1 MADEDEDFD
10 DVGEDNEEDGSPS
23 EKGGKNKL
31 LIIVALVI
39 FLVVGGLAGA
49 YFMGLLDPV
58 IAMIVGGDA
67 VEGEGEITSS
77 EDEMRPSENAVFYD
91 VGELLVNLN
100 TGGRKSSF
108 LKIRMSLELEDPK
121 DIERIESIMPRIIDN
136 FQTHLRE
143 LRIEDLKGSA
153 GMYRLRE
160 ELLARASAAA
170 APVKVSDVLFKEM
183 LVQ

>member
-1 MADEDEDFD
+1 MADEDEDLD
-10 DVGEDNEEDGSPS
+10 DEGDADEEDGSPS
-23 EKGGKNKL
+23 ETGGKNKL
-31 LIIVALVI
+31 LIVVALVI
-39 FLVVGGLAGA
+39 FLVVGGVAGA
-49 YFMGLLDPV
+49 YFTGLLDPI
-58 IAMIVGGDA
+58 IAMIVGEEI
-67 VEGEGEITSS
+67 VEGDDEITSS
-77 EDEMRPSENAVFYD
+77 ENVVFYD

-108 LKIRMSLELEDPK
+108 LKIRMSLELEDPN
-121 DIERIESIMPRIIDN
+121 DIQRIESIMPRIIDN
-136 FQTHLRE
+136 FQTYLRE

>member
-10 DVGEDNEEDGSPS
+10 DEGEADGEDGSPS

-31 LIIVALVI
+31 LIVVALVI
-39 FLVVGGLAGA
+39 FLVVGGVAGA
-49 YFMGLLDPV
+49 YFTGLLDPI
-58 IAMIVGGDA
+58 IAMIVGEEI
-67 VEGEGEITSS
+67 VEDDDEITT
-77 EDEMRPSENAVFYD
+77 SENAVFYD

-108 LKIRMSLELEDPK
+108 LKIRMSLELEDPN
-121 DIERIESIMPRIIDN
+121 DIQRIESIMPRIIDN
-136 FQTHLRE
+136 FQTYLRE

>member
-1 MADEDEDFD
+1 MADEDEDLND
-10 DVGEDNEEDGSPS
+10 GGDADEEDGSPS

-31 LIIVALVI
+31 LIVVALVI
-39 FLVVGGLAGA
+39 FLVVGGVAGA
-49 YFMGLLDPV
+49 YFTGLLDPI
-58 IAMIVGGDA
+58 IAMIVGEEI
-67 VEGEGEITSS
+67 VEGDDEITS
-77 EDEMRPSENAVFYD
+77 SENAVFYD

-108 LKIRMSLELEDPK
+108 LKIRMSLELEDPN
-121 DIERIESIMPRIIDN
+121 DIQRIESIMPRIIDN
-136 FQTHLRE
+136 FQTYLRE

>member
-1 MADEDEDFD
+1 MADEDEDLD
-10 DVGEDNEEDGSPS
+10 DEGDADEEDGSPS

-31 LIIVALVI
+31 LIVVALVI
-39 FLVVGGLAGA
+39 FLVVGGVAGA
-49 YFMGLLDPV
+49 YFTGHLDPI
-58 IAMIVGGDA
+58 IAIIVGEE
-67 VEGEGEITSS
+67 VIEGEDEITS
-77 EDEMRPSENAVFYD
+77 SENAVFYD

-108 LKIRMSLELEDPK
+108 LKIRMSLELADPN
-121 DIERIESIMPRIIDN
+121 DIQRIESIMPRIIDN
-136 FQTHLRE
+136 FQTYLRE

>member
-1 MADEDEDFD
+1 MADEDEDL
-10 DVGEDNEEDGSPS
+10 DNEGDADEEDGSPS

-31 LIIVALVI
+31 LIVVALVI
-39 FLVVGGLAGA
+39 FLVVGGVAGA
-49 YFMGLLDPV
+49 YFTGLLDPI
-58 IAMIVGGDA
+58 IAMIVGEEI
-67 VEGEGEITSS
+67 VEGDDEITS
-77 EDEMRPSENAVFYD
+77 SENAVFYD

-108 LKIRMSLELEDPK
+108 LKIRMSLELEDPN
-121 DIERIESIMPRIIDN
+121 DIQRIESIMPRIIDN
-136 FQTHLRE
+136 FQTYLRE

>member
-1 MADEDEDFD
+1 MADEDEDL
-10 DVGEDNEEDGSPS
+10 NDGGDADEGDGPPS

-31 LIIVALVI
+31 LIVVALVI
-39 FLVVGGLAGA
+39 FLVVGGVAGA
-49 YFMGLLDPV
+49 YFTGLLDPI
-58 IAMIVGGDA
+58 IAMIVGEEI
-67 VEGEGEITSS
+67 VEGDDEITS
-77 EDEMRPSENAVFYD
+77 SENAVFYD

-108 LKIRMSLELEDPK
+108 LKIRMSLELEDPN
-121 DIERIESIMPRIIDN
+121 DIQRIESIMPRIIDN
-136 FQTHLRE
+136 FQTYLRE

>member
-1 MADEDEDFD
+1 MADEDEDLD
-10 DVGEDNEEDGSPS
+10 DEGDADEEDGSPS

-31 LIIVALVI
+31 LIVVALVI
-39 FLVVGGLAGA
+39 FLVVGGVAGA
-49 YFMGLLDPV
+49 YFTGLLDPI
-58 IAMIVGGDA
+58 IAMIVGEEV
-67 VEGEGEITSS
+67 VEGDDEITS
-77 EDEMRPSENAVFYD
+77 SENAVFYD

-108 LKIRMSLELEDPK
+108 LKIRMSLELADPN
-121 DIERIESIMPRIIDN
+121 DIQRIESIMPRIIDN
-136 FQTHLRE
+136 FQTYLRE

>member
-1 MADEDEDFD
+1 MADEDEDLD
-10 DVGEDNEEDGSPS
+10 DGGDADEEDGSPS

-31 LIIVALVI
+31 LIVVALVI
-39 FLVVGGLAGA
+39 FLVVGGVAGA
-49 YFMGLLDPV
+49 YFTGLLDPI
-58 IAMIVGGDA
+58 IAMIVGEEIVEGDA
-67 VEGEGEITSS
+67 EITS
-77 EDEMRPSENAVFYD
+77 SENAVFYD

-108 LKIRMSLELEDPK
+108 LKIRMSLELEDPN
-121 DIERIESIMPRIIDN
+121 DIQRIESIMPRIIDN
-136 FQTHLRE
+136 FQTYLRE

>member
-1 MADEDEDFD
+1 MADEDEDLD
-10 DVGEDNEEDGSPS
+10 DEGDADEEDGPLS

-31 LIIVALVI
+31 LIVVAVVI
-39 FLVVGGLAGA
+39 FLVVGGVAGA
-49 YFMGLLDPV
+49 YFTGLLDPI
-58 IAMIVGGDA
+58 IAMIVGEE
-67 VEGEGEITSS
+67 VIEGEDEITSS
-77 EDEMRPSENAVFYD
+77 EKAVFYD
-91 VGELLVNLN
+91 LGELLVNLN

-108 LKIRMSLELEDPK
+108 LKIRMSLELEDPN
-121 DIERIESIMPRIIDN
+121 DIQRIESIMPRIIDN
-136 FQTHLRE
+136 FQTYLRE

>member
-1 MADEDEDFD
+1 MADEDEDLD
-10 DVGEDNEEDGSPS
+10 DGGDTDEEDGSPS

-31 LIIVALVI
+31 LIVVALVI
-39 FLVVGGLAGA
+39 FLVVGGVAGA
-49 YFMGLLDPV
+49 YFTGLLDPI
-58 IAMIVGGDA
+58 IAMIVGEEI
-67 VEGEGEITSS
+67 VEGDDEITSS
-77 EDEMRPSENAVFYD
+77 ENVVFYD

-108 LKIRMSLELEDPK
+108 LKVRMSLELQDPN
-121 DIERIESIMPRIIDN
+121 DIERIESKMPRIIDN
-136 FQTHLRE
+136 FQTYLRE

>member
-1 MADEDEDFD
+1 MADEDEDLD
-10 DVGEDNEEDGSPS
+10 DGGDADEEDGSPS

-31 LIIVALVI
+31 LIVVALVI
-39 FLVVGGLAGA
+39 FLVVGGVAGA
-49 YFMGLLDPV
+49 YFTGLLDPI
-58 IAMIVGGDA
+58 IAMIVGEEI
-67 VEGEGEITSS
+67 VEGDDEITS
-77 EDEMRPSENAVFYD
+77 SENAVFYD

-108 LKIRMSLELEDPK
+108 LKIRMSLELEDPN
-121 DIERIESIMPRIIDN
+121 DIQRIESIMPRIIDN
-136 FQTHLRE
+136 FQTYLRE

>member
-10 DVGEDNEEDGSPS
+10 DEGDADEEDGSPS

-31 LIIVALVI
+31 LIVVALVI
-39 FLVVGGLAGA
+39 FLVAGGVAGA
-49 YFMGLLDPV
+49 YFTGLLDPI
-58 IAMIVGGDA
+58 IAMIVGEEI
-67 VEGEGEITSS
+67 VEGDDEITS
-77 EDEMRPSENAVFYD
+77 SENAVFYD

-108 LKIRMSLELEDPK
+108 LKIRMSLELEDPN
-121 DIERIESIMPRIIDN
+121 DIQRIESIMPRIIDN
-136 FQTHLRE
+136 FQTYLRE

>member
-1 MADEDEDFD
+1 MADEDEDLD
-10 DVGEDNEEDGSPS
+10 DGGDADEEDGSPS

-31 LIIVALVI
+31 LIVVALVI
-39 FLVVGGLAGA
+39 FLVVGGVAGA
-49 YFMGLLDPV
+49 YFTGLLDPI
-58 IAMIVGGDA
+58 IAMIVGEEI
-67 VEGEGEITSS
+67 VEGDDEITS
-77 EDEMRPSENAVFYD
+77 SENAVFYD

-108 LKIRMSLELEDPK
+108 LKIRMSLELADPN
-121 DIERIESIMPRIIDN
+121 DIQRIESIMPRIIDN

>member
-1 MADEDEDFD
+1 MADEDEDLD
-10 DVGEDNEEDGSPS
+10 DEGDADEEDGSPA

-31 LIIVALVI
+31 LIVVALVI
-39 FLVVGGLAGA
+39 FLVVGGVAGA
-49 YFMGLLDPV
+49 YFTGLLDPI
-58 IAMIVGGDA
+58 IAMIVGEEI
-67 VEGEGEITSS
+67 VEGDDEIT
-77 EDEMRPSENAVFYD
+77 PSENAVFYD

-108 LKIRMSLELEDPK
+108 LKIRMSLELEGPN
-121 DIERIESIMPRIIDN
+121 DIQRIESIMPRIIDN
-136 FQTHLRE
+136 FQTYLRE